1 MVHCLGKF
9 SALIVRKLDSHL
21 VAHNHLYVTP
31 ALWNLTPFWRPLQ
44 APAQTCTYTHTHTHK
59 SLGAEEMAKQLKAH
73 TVALGS
79 TGTQLPAPTSRG
91 FQKQVFQLQASLC
104 LLSTYGHLHW
114 TCTHLTGRNIDTVL
128 KNVYIQSKPVSLPH
142 RVNGTT
148 RHL

>member
-73 TVALGS
+73 TVALGEHWNSATS
-79 TGTQLPAPTSRG
+79 THIKRFPKASIPAPGQSVPP
-91 FQKQVFQLQASLC
+91 Q
-104 LLSTYGHLHW
+104 HLW
-114 TCTHLTGRNIDTVL
+114 TPALDMHT
-128 KNVYIQSKPVSLPH
+128 PH
-142 RVNGTT
+142 RQKH
-148 RHL
+148 RHSFKECVYTKQTCLTASQS